1 MVSNNSEL
9 EWIKKF
15 NEVSREFY
23 FHRYIAMFKP
33 TSAISSIILP
43 SYRYEIKIGINHL
56 TRKDK
61 NQIKSMEDVRQQVL
75 GLISIVEDP
84 IKSYYERIQQQTI
97 EKAIKYYNGN
107 NVDINNNNIAIQL
120 IDHINVFCDDDFSF
134 KDAIKVIEEN
144 EQKYSEDFIHRL
156 LGSIVP
162 IIVENRGNRNFNQD
176 IKNIVEDFM
185 KHDLDMMIIDIA
197 SEKQR
202 RGWVK

>member
-1 MVSNNSEL
+1 
-9 EWIKKF
+9 
-15 NEVSREFY
+15 
-23 FHRYIAMFKP
+23 MFKP

-43 SYRYEIKIGINHL
+43 SHKYEIKIGINHL

-75 GLISIVEDP
+75 GLIAIVEDP
-84 IKSYYERIQQQTI
+84 IISYYERIQQQTI

-120 IDHINVFCDDDFSF
+120 IEHINAFSDVDFPY

-144 EQKYSEDFIHRL
+144 EQKYSEDFVHRL

-162 IIVENRGNRNFNQD
+162 ILFEKREDRDFNKD
-176 IKNIVEDFM
+176 IKNIVENFM

-202 RGWVK
+202 RELV